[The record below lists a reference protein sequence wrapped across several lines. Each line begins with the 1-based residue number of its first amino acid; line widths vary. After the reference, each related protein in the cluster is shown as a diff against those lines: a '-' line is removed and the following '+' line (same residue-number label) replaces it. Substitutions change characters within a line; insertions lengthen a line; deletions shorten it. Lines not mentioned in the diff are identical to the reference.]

1 MEEGDLENIITLLDD
16 DGNEIECEVI
26 DMFEFEE
33 KEYAVLLPTDEEDPY
48 ILRGRN
54 VVLGEDGNE
63 LFAMIE
69 DDNEFDKVSEAYDEL
84 LDQDEN

>member
-1 MEEGDLENIITLLDD
+1 MEEGNLENIITLLDD

-48 ILRGRN
+48 ILRIDKD
-54 VVLGEDGNE
+54 EDGNE

-69 DDNEFDKVSEAYDEL
+69 DDNEFDRVSEAYDEL

>member
-1 MEEGDLENIITLLDD
+1 MEEGNLENIITLLDD

-48 ILRGRN
+48 ILRIDKD
-54 VVLGEDGNE
+54 EDGNE

>member
-48 ILRGRN
+48 ILRIDKD
-54 VVLGEDGNE
+54 EDGNE